1 MVTVIHSK
9 DFNVPRIFPASKI
22 SKSVLLKGFPT
33 FYSNENEYILPV
45 NLWLNY
51 LQNIRSASDI
61 SCCVRAMKRYWQFL
75 EDTGCAWNAFP
86 PTDYLKPTYRFR
98 NDNLLKAAKKGE
110 IAYSTASLYMLQVIK
125 FYEWATH
132 ERFITFTEDNKPFN
146 YQLVHIANTGMMNHN
161 NPKFVV
167 RSTDLRIRKSA
178 RNENQRLNPL
188 SKKEL
193 AQFAT
198 CLASYSEEFIIHQ
211 LLQLQSGLRVEEA
224 CTFSVTSVEKPT
236 PNSKRFEVEIGPSN
250 GVHTKFNKTRKVE
263 VPFSLMQRMYY
274 YSVSER
280 RFNRAKKTNQEY
292 STLLLNNRGMPLCS
306 NNIQQ
311 YFRRLREDIKDR
323 FQTSFAHRTHDLRA
337 TYGTYRLDALLE
349 HLAVGDALAL
359 VMAWMGHKDDK
370 TTWKYLKYLRKE
382 KANQSA
388 IVLLDQ
394 ILEGSLE

>member
-1 MVTVIHSK
+1 MVTVVHSK
-9 DFNVPRIFPASKI
+9 DFDVPRIYPTSQSSKNFQ
-22 SKSVLLKGFPT
+22 LKGFPT

-51 LQNIRSASDI
+51 LQNIRSISDI
-61 SCCVRAMKRYWQFL
+61 SCSVRAIKRYWQFL

-98 NDNLLKAAKKGE
+98 NDDLLKAAKKGE
-110 IAYSTASLYMLQVIK
+110 IAYSTASLYMLHIIK
-125 FYEWATH
+125 FYEWAAH
-132 ERFITFTEDNKPFN
+132 ERFITFTEDNKPFS

-167 RSTDLRIRKSA
+167 RSTDLRIRKPA
-178 RNENQRLNPL
+178 RNENQKLNPL
-188 SKKEL
+188 SKEEL
-193 AQFAT
+193 GQLAI
-198 CLASYSEEFIIHQ
+198 CLTGYSEEFIIHQ

-224 CTFSVTSVEKPT
+224 CTFPIASVEKPDLGT
-236 PNSKRFEVEIGPSN
+236 KRFEVEIGPSN

-263 VPFSLMQRMYY
+263 IPLSLMQRMYY
-274 YSVSER
+274 YSISER
-280 RFNRAKKTNQEY
+280 RFVRARKTTKDY
-292 STLLLNNRGMPLCS
+292 SHLLLNNRGLPICS

-311 YFRRLREDIKDR
+311 YFRRLREDIRSR

-337 TYGTYRLDALLE
+337 TYGTYRLDALLD
-349 HLAVGDALAL
+349 HLPVGDALAL

-382 KANQSA
+382 KANQSSM
-388 IVLLDQ
+388 VLLDQ
-394 ILEGSLE
+394 ILEESLK